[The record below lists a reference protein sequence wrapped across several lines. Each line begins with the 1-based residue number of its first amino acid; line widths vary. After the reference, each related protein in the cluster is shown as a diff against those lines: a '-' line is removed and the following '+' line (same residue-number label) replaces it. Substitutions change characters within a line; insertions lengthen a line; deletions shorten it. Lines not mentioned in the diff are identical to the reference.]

1 MRYRQHMARVGA
13 PVTFRV
19 PSPGRPSLQLAIR
32 MGCIGTAALSGRF
45 VRGGIVTS
53 SNSQM
58 CGNQSRWWGFV
69 GLRNADGAIRESAGP
84 GLAREIERL
93 TPMGPEGEKLLPGSV
108 RVTGAHA
115 LRAERLFHALGP
127 SSLFRPGAES
137 TLGQTYDHTFR
148 LAKDLAVPCLALPA
162 LCCGVA
168 GFPASVGAR
177 AALDAVGR
185 ATEDDALEGALSM
198 VEFVLLDERVYAA
211 FADGAHARWGK
222 GTPLAVV

>member
-1 MRYRQHMARVGA
+1 MPRSLSVISPVCRMLYARTHMVA
-13 PVTFRV
+13 
-19 PSPGRPSLQLAIR
+19 
-32 MGCIGTAALSGRF
+32 
-45 VRGGIVTS
+45 
-53 SNSQM
+53 
-58 CGNQSRWWGFV
+58 
-69 GLRNADGAIRESAGP
+69 
-84 GLAREIERL
+84 
-93 TPMGPEGEKLLPGSV
+93 
-108 RVTGAHA
+108 GAHA